1 MMTKNIIII
10 GAGPAGLT
18 TALQL
23 KRYGLAPMVF
33 ERAEVG
39 GLLRNANLVENYPG
53 FPEGIPGPKLIQL
66 FDAQIKRLGVRV
78 NFENIIELGWE
89 GNEFQATS
97 QAGSYDAGVVVIAT
111 GTKPRVLTH
120 LTIPAEL
127 REKVMYEVYPLL
139 NIEGERVAI
148 VGAGDAAF
156 DYALN
161 LSRKNEVIILNRGAH
176 VTCLPLLWER
186 ASLTPCITYRQNT
199 CISRVNSAP
208 NDEILL
214 DCESAEGTTSI
225 VVNYL
230 IGAIG
235 REPQLDFVSPQLLGQ
250 ASELEKR
257 GVLYMIGDVKNGLYR
272 QTAIAT
278 GEGLLAAMKIYQG
291 FKE

>member
-1 MMTKNIIII
+1 MSNNIIII

-33 ERAEVG
+33 ERGEVG

-66 FDAQIKRLGVRV
+66 FDMQIKRLGVQVRS
-78 NFENIIELGWE
+78 EDIIELGWE
-89 GNEFQATS
+89 GSEFQATS
-97 QAGSYDAGVVVIAT
+97 QAGSYHAGVVVIAT
-111 GTKPRVLTH
+111 GTKPREFTH

-127 REKVMYEVYPLL
+127 CSRVMYEVYPLL
-139 NIEGERVAI
+139 NIEGKRVAI

-186 ASLTPCITYRQNT
+186 ASLNPCITYRQNI
-199 CISRVNSAP
+199 CVSRVNPAAQ
-208 NDEILL
+208 DEISLEC
-214 DCESAEGTTSI
+214 DSAEGRASI
-225 VVNYL
+225 VVHYL

-235 REPQLDFVSPQLLGQ
+235 REPQLDFVSPQLSGQ
-250 ASELEKR
+250 VSELEKR

-291 FKE
+291 FRE